1 MSDNNLSIDEIIK
14 KAEQIK
20 AQAEKQLMDAQKN
33 LDEMA
38 KSAINEVTVD
48 SDAVMKRVEELSNEE
63 DDIKE
68 FNPVK
73 KTGIQ
78 DKTKT
83 VRISFDKKTEK
94 TVAFKKFNSGN
105 KQNANTD
112 NYDDDDIKIADNI
125 GTDDEDDIFEHPI
138 VPNEKTKT
146 VVISANS

>member
-48 SDAVMKRVEELSNEE
+48 SDAVIKKVEELSNEE

-68 FNPVK
+68 YNPVK
-73 KTGIQ
+73 NTAGQ

-83 VRISFDKKTEK
+83 VRISFEKKTDK
-94 TVAFKKFNSGN
+94 TVAFKKFGSGN
-105 KQNANTD
+105 EQTVSTD
-112 NYDDDDIKIADNI
+112 NSDDDDIKIANSI
-125 GTDDEDDIFEHPI
+125 GFEGEDDIFEHPI
-138 VPNEKTKT
+138 ICLLYTSP
-146 VVISANS
+146 SPRDS